1 MNTSKMQSRKGGGVE
16 KGNAEKEMRDGV
28 WLDVCPARLA
38 EREGR
43 EQKSYGAPKCKGF
56 INN

>member
-16 KGNAEKEMRDGV
+16 KGNAEKEMRDVV

-43 EQKSYGAPKCKGF
+43 EQKAMVPRSVKVS
-56 INN
+56 